1 MKRKTI
7 YGYLFILPWLIGFL
21 ALVLWPIIQSI
32 YFSLN
37 NMRIT
42 PIGLQYNFVG
52 LKNYLDVWLK
62 DMFFIQEL
70 LQFLLNTALR
80 LPVIVVFALMI
91 ALLLNEHIRFRGMFR
106 TIFFLPVIVASGPV
120 MNMLIEQ
127 GAATIPMINES
138 VIIGILTQIFTI
150 WFAEVIGGLFSQLI
164 IILWYSG
171 VQILIFTAVLQKID
185 PALYEAAKID
195 GGSAWECFW
204 KITLPTIKPIILVN
218 LVYTL
223 VTLAN
228 SAQNPIIDLIYANM
242 FSATRG
248 YGFASAMAWM
258 YALVITIL
266 LLIIFLMFRE
276 KKEKRRV

>member
-52 LKNYLDVWLK
+52 LKNYLYVWLK

-138 VIIGILTQIFTI
+138 VIIGILTQIFPI

-171 VQILIFTAVLQKID
+171 VQILIFIAVLQKID

-258 YALVITIL
+258 YALIITIL
-266 LLIIFLMFRE
+266 LLIILLMFRE

>member
-70 LQFLLNTALR
+70 LQFLLNTPLR

-127 GAATIPMINES
+127 DRKSTRLNSSHVSISYAAFC
-138 VIIGILTQIFTI
+138 LH
-150 WFAEVIGGLFSQLI
+150 
-164 IILWYSG
+164 
-171 VQILIFTAVLQKID
+171 K
-185 PALYEAAKID
+185 
-195 GGSAWECFW
+195 
-204 KITLPTIKPIILVN
+204 
-218 LVYTL
+218 
-223 VTLAN
+223 
-228 SAQNPIIDLIYANM
+228 
-242 FSATRG
+242 
-248 YGFASAMAWM
+248 
-258 YALVITIL
+258 
-266 LLIIFLMFRE
+266 
-276 KKEKRRV
+276 